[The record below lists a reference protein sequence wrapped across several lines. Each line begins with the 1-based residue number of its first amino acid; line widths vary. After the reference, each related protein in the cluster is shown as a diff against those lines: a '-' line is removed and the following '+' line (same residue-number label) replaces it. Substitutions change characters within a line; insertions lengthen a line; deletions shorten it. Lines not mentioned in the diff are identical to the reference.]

1 MHTDKS
7 LAGLIAE
14 TKQEIREFIT
24 TRVGLLKAEFD
35 EKVRTFKYAV
45 PLLLLTAALL
55 LAAWMTFTFAL
66 IALLHGVF
74 LPGPYAWF
82 WAALIIGGAYLLLGV
97 AVGWFAYSEIKS
109 VGVAP
114 NRTLQVLKQDQIWL
128 QNEVRTV

>member
-1 MHTDKS
+1 MQTDKS

-14 TKQEIREFIT
+14 TKQEIREFVT
-24 TRVGLLKAEFD
+24 TRLGLLKAEFS
-35 EKVRTFKYAV
+35 EKARIFKYAI
-45 PLLLLTAALL
+45 PLLLVTAALL
-55 LAAWMTFTFAL
+55 LAAWMTLTFAL

-82 WAALIIGGAYLLLGV
+82 WAALIIGGAYLVLGIV
-97 AVGWFAYSEIKS
+97 VGWFAYSEIKS

>member
-1 MHTDKS
+1 VQTDKS

-14 TKQEIREFIT
+14 TKQEIREFVA
-24 TRVGLLKAEFD
+24 TRVGLLKAEFN
-35 EKVRTFKYAV
+35 EKARTFKYAI
-45 PLLLLTAALL
+45 PLLLVTAALL
-55 LAAWMTFTFAL
+55 LAAWMTLTFAL

-74 LPGPYAWF
+74 LRSPYAWF
-82 WAALIIGGAYLLLGV
+82 WAALIIGGAYLVLGIV
-97 AVGWFAYSEIKS
+97 VGWFAYSEIKS

>member
-14 TKQEIREFIT
+14 TKQEIGEFVT
-24 TRVGLLKAEFD
+24 TRIGLLKAEFQ
-35 EKVRTFKYAV
+35 EKARIFKYAI
-45 PLLLLTAALL
+45 PLFAVTAALL
-55 LAAWMTFTFAL
+55 LAAWMTLTFAL

-74 LPGPYAWF
+74 LPSPYAWF
-82 WAALIIGGAYLLLGV
+82 WAAIIIGGAYFILGIV
-97 AVGWFAYSEIKS
+97 VGWFAYSEVRS

-114 NRTLQVLKQDQIWL
+114 NRTLKVLKQDQIWL

>member
-14 TKQEIREFIT
+14 TKQEIKEFIT
-24 TRVGLLKAEFD
+24 TRIGLLKAEFN
-35 EKVRTFKYAV
+35 EKVRTFKYVV
-45 PLLLLTAALL
+45 PLLLVTAALL
-55 LAAWMTFTFAL
+55 LAAWMTLTFAL
-66 IALLHGVF
+66 IALLHGLFV
-74 LPGPYAWF
+74 PSPYAWL
-82 WAALIIGGAYLLLGV
+82 WASLIIGGVYLVLGIG
-97 AVGWFAYSEIKS
+97 VGWFAYSEIKS